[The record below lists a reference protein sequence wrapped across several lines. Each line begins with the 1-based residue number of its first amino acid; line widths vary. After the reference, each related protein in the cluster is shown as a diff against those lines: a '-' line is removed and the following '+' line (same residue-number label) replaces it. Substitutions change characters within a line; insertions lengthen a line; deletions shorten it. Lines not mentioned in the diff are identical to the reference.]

1 MYRYRIQGDGF
12 EFEHEEDSYPL
23 RAGDIIT
30 RGDGPER
37 YKVVR
42 VRKEARSGYRL
53 TPRFL
58 NSRGV
63 VEAEK
68 FVPLRETSGGAP
80 ETRLAP

>member
-1 MYRYRIQGDGF
+1 MYRYRIQGEGF

-30 RGDGPER
+30 RGNGPER

-42 VRKEARSGYRL
+42 VRKEARSAYRF
-53 TPRFL
+53 TPPFL

-68 FVPLRETSGGAP
+68 FVPLRESSGGTP
-80 ETRLAP
+80 ESRLAP

>member
-1 MYRYRIQGDGF
+1 MYRYRIQGEGF
-12 EFEHEEDSYPL
+12 EFDHEEDSYPL
-23 RAGDIIT
+23 TAGDIIT

-42 VRKEARSGYRL
+42 VRKEARSG
-53 TPRFL
+53 PRFTPL

-68 FVPLRETSGGAP
+68 FVPLRQTSGGTS
-80 ETRLAP
+80 ESRLAP